1 MNTLPL
7 PIDVVIWYATSVV
20 CTSGSKQILNAGL
33 VPSSR
38 WLTMSQLI
46 VAAMVGW
53 AVLASGLVRET
64 SAATPKQQ
72 QTNNSSGGGGGGGS
86 GGGDGWERARWA
98 LAGTFVVGFGT
109 LNAAMGVIP
118 ASLAMTLRAA
128 EPLFSVVLVAALMGA
143 GERASPRLCLTLV
156 PIVGGC
162 AMSSF
167 GSAAFRLSGL
177 ALVCVAN
184 TAFPLRTIIYKRL
197 RAATGAGNFTIFAGV
212 CWRAAVLVAA
222 GNLAIDAAGGGGGEG
237 FGGGG
242 GGGGGGAAGGRYA
255 WAARALAT
263 PSTAGQLLLNGVCY
277 FAYLQWSFIVL
288 SKVSVVT
295 HAVANAMRR
304 PVNIAFAIFFFAT
317 GVTWMNAAGI
327 VLACVGTLWYA
338 RVKAEERVSGVKT
351 TTSPPPGTSPR
362 NF

>member
-1 MNTLPL
+1 MVNMNTLPL
-7 PIDVVIWYATSVV
+7 PVDVVVWYLTSVV

-33 VPSSR
+33 LPNSR
-38 WLTMSQLI
+38 WLTMTQLI
-46 VAAMVGW
+46 IAACVGW
-53 AVLASGLVRET
+53 AVLTTGLVRET
-64 SAATPKQQ
+64 TTKPNGASTK
-72 QTNNSSGGGGGGGS
+72 SGGNGS
-86 GGGDGWERARWA
+86 SSSGGDGWERTRWA

-109 LNAAMGVIP
+109 LNAAMGLIP

-128 EPLFSVVLVAALMGA
+128 EPLFSVALVAALMGA
-143 GERASPRLCLTLV
+143 KERASPRLCVTLL

-167 GSAAFRLSGL
+167 GSAQFRLSGL
-177 ALVCVAN
+177 LLVCVAN

-212 CWRAAVLVAA
+212 CWRAATLVAGA
-222 GNLAIDAAGGGGGEG
+222 NLAIDF

-242 GGGGGGAAGGRYA
+242 SNSGGEAGYTTVANGGGGRYA
-255 WAARALAT
+255 WVGRALAN
-263 PSTAGQLLLNGVCY
+263 PSTLGQLLLNGVCY

-317 GVTWMNAAGI
+317 ATTWMNAAGI
-327 VLACVGTLWYA
+327 VLACAGTLWYA

-351 TTSPPPGTSPR
+351 TTSPPPGNMSPR
-362 NF
+362 

>member
-1 MNTLPL
+1 MRIQRTGAVGTRSRT
-7 PIDVVIWYATSVV
+7 ISSV
-20 CTSGSKQILNAGL
+20 CRNI
-33 VPSSR
+33 
-38 WLTMSQLI
+38 I
-46 VAAMVGW
+46 AACVGW
-53 AVLASGLVRET
+53 AVLTTGLVRET
-64 SAATPKQQ
+64 TTKPNGASTK
-72 QTNNSSGGGGGGGS
+72 SGGNGS
-86 GGGDGWERARWA
+86 SSSGGDGWERTRWA

>member
-1 MNTLPL
+1 MVNVNTLPL

-33 VPSSR
+33 LPSSR
-38 WLTMSQLI
+38 WLTMTQLI
-46 VAAMVGW
+46 IAAIVGW
-53 AVLASGLVRET
+53 ALLATGLVREAST
-64 SAATPKQQ
+64 PTKAGAASAKPD
-72 QTNNSSGGGGGGGS
+72 SGGGGGG
-86 GGGDGWERARWA
+86 DGHDGARWA
-98 LAGTFVVGFGT
+98 LAATFVVGFGT
-109 LNAAMGVIP
+109 LNAAMGLIP

-128 EPLFSVVLVAALMGA
+128 EPLFSVALVAALMGA

-167 GSAAFRLSGL
+167 GSAQFKAAGL

-197 RAATGAGNFTIFAGV
+197 RAATGAGNFTLFADC
-212 CWRAAVLVAA
+212 CWRAAAIVAV
-222 GNLAIDAAGGGGGEG
+222 GNLALDAAS
-237 FGGGG
+237 
-242 GGGGGGAAGGRYA
+242 AAPRYA
-255 WAARALAT
+255 WARAALAS
-263 PSTAGQLLLNGVCY
+263 PSTLGQLLLNGCCY

-288 SKVSVVT
+288 SKVSVVS

-317 GVTWMNAAGI
+317 AVSWLNAAGI
-327 VLACVGTLWYA
+327 ALACAGTLWYS
-338 RVKAEERVSGVKT
+338 RVKAEERVLRGAKASR
-351 TTSPPPGTSPR
+351 SPPPGAASPQQGGASKGGGGGAQR
-362 NF
+362 R